1 MTIVYF
7 AFLRNNAVFQKAID
21 NLGMTTTAS
30 GLKYKDLVVGTGPEV
45 KSGDT
50 IRVNYTAWKEDGSK
64 INSTLDSGEPYE
76 FVWGLGHSIPG
87 WEEGIDGMRVGGKRK
102 LVIPPNL
109 AFGETGASQVIG
121 PNETLVF
128 EVELLEIK

>member
-1 MTIVYF
+1 LTIVYF
-7 AFLRNNAVFQKAID
+7 AFLRNNAVFLKAIE
-21 NLGMTTTAS
+21 NLGMTTTES

-50 IRVNYTAWKEDGSK
+50 IRVNYTAWLEDGTK
-64 INSTLDSGEPYE
+64 INSTQDGGEPYE

-87 WEEGIDGMRVGGKRK
+87 WEEGINGMRVGGKRK

-121 PNETLVF
+121 PNETLIF
-128 EVELLEIK
+128 EVELLSIN